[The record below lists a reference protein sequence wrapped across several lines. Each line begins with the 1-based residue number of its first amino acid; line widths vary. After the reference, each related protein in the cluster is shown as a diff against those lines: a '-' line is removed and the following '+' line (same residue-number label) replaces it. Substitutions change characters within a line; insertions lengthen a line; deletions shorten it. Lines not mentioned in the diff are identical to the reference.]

1 MSELFGVKAGSMKPS
16 FAIVTALEPIKEKTG
31 FPLPN

>member
-1 MSELFGVKAGSMKPS
+1 MCKLFGVKAGSMKPS
-16 FAIVTALEPIKEKTG
+16 FAIVIALEQLKKKSG